1 MNVRKV
7 TKKDS
12 LEILSWRNDKI
23 SSSFSKK
30 KKKITLECH
39 NKWFEKNL
47 KNKKIKFYLGFIIKK
62 NKKNNVGIVRFNIK
76 NNYALVSI
84 NLNPSMRGKGLS
96 YVLLAATIKKF
107 LKFKKIKLIAE
118 IKRNNF
124 ASISCFLKNEFFLL
138 KSKNHYNYY
147 QMLPG

>member
-1 MNVRKV
+1 MIVRKV
-7 TKKDS
+7 TKRDS

-23 SSSFSKK
+23 SIYFSKK
-30 KKKITLECH
+30 KKVTIESH
-39 NKWFEKNL
+39 SKWYEKNL

-76 NNYALVSI
+76 NNHALVSI
-84 NLNPSMRGKGLS
+84 KLNPSMRGKGLS
-96 YVLLAATIKKF
+96 YVLLAAAIKKF

-124 ASISCFLKNEFFLL
+124 ASISCFLKNRFIFF
-138 KSKNHYNYY
+138 KSRNYYNYY
-147 QMLPG
+147 QRP

>member
-1 MNVRKV
+1 MIVRKV

-23 SSSFSKK
+23 SISFSKK
-30 KKKITLECH
+30 KKKITLERH

-62 NKKNNVGIVRFNIK
+62 CKKNVGVVRFNIK

-84 NLNPSMRGKGLS
+84 NLNPSMRGKSLS
-96 YVLLAATIKKF
+96 YVLLAAAIKKF

-118 IKRNNF
+118 IKRKNF

-138 KSKNHYNYY
+138 KSENQYNYY
-147 QMLPG
+147 QMSSG

>member
-1 MNVRKV
+1 M
-7 TKKDS
+7 
-12 LEILSWRNDKI
+12 
-23 SSSFSKK
+23 SKK

-138 KSKNHYNYY
+138 KSKNHYKYY
-147 QMLPG
+147 QMLSG